1 MKTIDSAAI
10 TEVAGG
16 YVPLLV
22 INYWEYPQDIS
33 NAPWYRGVLN

>member
-1 MKTIDSAAI
+1 MKSLDLKAA

-16 YVPLLV
+16 YVPLFI

-33 NAPWYRGVLN
+33 NAPGYRGVE